1 MKILI
6 DAMGGD
12 FAPAEI
18 LKGTALAVN
27 ELEFTPLVVGESS
40 LLERSAKENGIDLS
54 GWKIVP
60 ASDAIGMNDPP
71 LSIRSRPDCSMR
83 IGLELLKK
91 GAGDAFVSAGSTG
104 ALQMGANLFV
114 KKIPGISRSAIG
126 TLLPMSKP
134 VLLLDSGANTS
145 FTPALLCHYAL
156 MGSVYMEKVQD
167 ISRPRVGL
175 LNIGTEEH
183 KGTEGHESAY
193 RLLSGMKNIHF
204 VGNIEPTALPQSPC
218 DVLVADGFS
227 GNILLKTL
235 EGMCRYIFKSIQG
248 ALASSSLPDEG
259 KYASGRILK
268 QVSGRFDA
276 SEHGGAP
283 LIGISAPVIKA
294 HGNSDARAIKNAI
307 RQALRYAES
316 NAIAE
321 IEEGIKGADLPKEHT
336 PG

>member
-1 MKILI
+1 
-6 DAMGGD
+6 
-12 FAPAEI
+12 
-18 LKGTALAVN
+18 
-27 ELEFTPLVVGESS
+27 
-40 LLERSAKENGIDLS
+40 
-54 GWKIVP
+54 
-60 ASDAIGMNDPP
+60 
-71 LSIRSRPDCSMR
+71 
-83 IGLELLKK
+83 
-91 GAGDAFVSAGSTG
+91 
-104 ALQMGANLFV
+104 
-114 KKIPGISRSAIG
+114 
-126 TLLPMSKP
+126 
-134 VLLLDSGANTS
+134 
-145 FTPALLCHYAL
+145 
-156 MGSVYMEKVQD
+156 
-167 ISRPRVGL
+167 
-175 LNIGTEEH
+175 
-183 KGTEGHESAY
+183 
-193 RLLSGMKNIHF
+193 MKNIHF

>member
-27 ELEFTPLVVGESS
+27 ELEFTPLLVGESS

-145 FTPALLCHYAL
+145 FTPALICHYAL
-156 MGSVYMEKVQD
+156 MGSVYMEKVQG
-167 ISRPRVGL
+167 ISRPRV
-175 LNIGTEEH
+175 
-183 KGTEGHESAY
+183 
-193 RLLSGMKNIHF
+193 
-204 VGNIEPTALPQSPC
+204 
-218 DVLVADGFS
+218 
-227 GNILLKTL
+227 
-235 EGMCRYIFKSIQG
+235 
-248 ALASSSLPDEG
+248 
-259 KYASGRILK
+259 
-268 QVSGRFDA
+268 
-276 SEHGGAP
+276 
-283 LIGISAPVIKA
+283 
-294 HGNSDARAIKNAI
+294 
-307 RQALRYAES
+307 
-316 NAIAE
+316 
-321 IEEGIKGADLPKEHT
+321 
-336 PG
+336 